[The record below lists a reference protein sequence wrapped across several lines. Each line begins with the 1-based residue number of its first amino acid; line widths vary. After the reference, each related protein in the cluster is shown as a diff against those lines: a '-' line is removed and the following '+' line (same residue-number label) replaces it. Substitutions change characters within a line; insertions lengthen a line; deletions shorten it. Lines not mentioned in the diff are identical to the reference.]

1 MSRTLVCLVAAV
13 AVFGAVWFY
22 AGGPAEQSGGEPPAG
37 TQPMNEGA
45 PKTSPAAVA
54 PAVSPTD
61 PKGRPVPAD
70 PRLAALMVGPE
81 DALIEYVKDREGR
94 VIQEIDNDPNSPRYR
109 QPVRE
114 YLYAGGNVAGLT
126 TYRHVGGQVEI
137 VRVQVSYKPNGS
149 VDQFRE
155 VIEHEKLTLPGN

>member
-1 MSRTLVCLVAAV
+1 MSRTLVICLVAAV
-13 AVFGAVWFY
+13 AVFGAVWYF
-22 AGGPAEQSGGEPPAG
+22 AGGAEESAEPPAV
-37 TQPMNEGA
+37 TQPLNEGA
-45 PKTSPAAVA
+45 AKTPPAAA

-61 PKGRPVPAD
+61 PQGRPVPAD

-81 DALIEYVKDREGR
+81 DALIEYVKDRDGR

-137 VRVQVSYKPNGS
+137 VRVQVSYKPDGS

-155 VIEHEKLTLPGN
+155 VIEHEKLAKPGN